1 MLFFLSKMSLA
12 VVISLAIL
20 WGVGNKGMALAD
32 GIELNLTFEAQS
44 DFPNGILFKLDA
56 ISAVPIE
63 EVSVRMKIGQR
74 KSGVYEY
81 MDIVPSKEVSSE
93 LFWNTNTSSRYIPP
107 GTPVEYKF
115 EIFFSNG
122 QLFETETK
130 RLIFE
135 DMRFEWDEVSEGNV
149 VVYYHGPV
157 KSRANEILDAIT
169 STMILMEP
177 VLGESQQ
184 DPIIVTMYNN
194 VKEMLVALPP
204 GSSTIRRELITEG
217 QAFNDVGTLLVLGGG
232 RLSTGTASHEVM
244 HILVHRSAHSVL
256 SDVPDWLHEGLAEYA
271 NVSPSFSYDIALDFA
286 VHSGRVL
293 PITSMPGKP
302 GNPEDVIIYYGQ
314 ASSLIAYM
322 IEIQGPLKMK
332 SLLAELKKGVKI
344 DSAIKTIYGL
354 SKIDL
359 ENKWRKYIGADPYV
373 PPLTAQVLPTP
384 LSRPTVTVLS
394 LTPQSGSKQIG
405 SLNKEIKESGIDK
418 AEETTNGNVKQKNPD
433 VLEGKSDSRSCNQ
446 VEGFEKTNNS
456 VLLMLGFV
464 LVISLRKRL

>member
-1 MLFFLSKMSLA
+1 MSLV

-81 MDIVPSKEVSSE
+81 MDIVPSKGVSSE

-232 RLSTGTASHEVM
+232 RLSTGG
-244 HILVHRSAHSVL
+244 R
-256 SDVPDWLHEGLAEYA
+256 
-271 NVSPSFSYDIALDFA
+271 NVW
-286 VHSGRVL
+286 
-293 PITSMPGKP
+293 PIPF
-302 GNPEDVIIYYGQ
+302 GQ
-314 ASSLIAYM
+314 A
-322 IEIQGPLKMK
+322 
-332 SLLAELKKGVKI
+332 
-344 DSAIKTIYGL
+344 
-354 SKIDL
+354 
-359 ENKWRKYIGADPYV
+359 WR
-373 PPLTAQVLPTP
+373 
-384 LSRPTVTVLS
+384 
-394 LTPQSGSKQIG
+394 
-405 SLNKEIKESGIDK
+405 
-418 AEETTNGNVKQKNPD
+418 
-433 VLEGKSDSRSCNQ
+433 
-446 VEGFEKTNNS
+446 
-456 VLLMLGFV
+456 
-464 LVISLRKRL
+464 

>member
-1 MLFFLSKMSLA
+1 MFFFLSK
-12 VVISLAIL
+12 ISLAAGISLVIL
-20 WGVGNKGMALAD
+20 WSMGSQGMALAD
-32 GIELNLTFEAQS
+32 DVDLNLTFEAQS
-44 DFPNGILFKLDA
+44 DFPNGLLFKLDA
-56 ISAVPIE
+56 ISPVTIE

-115 EIFFSNG
+115 EISFSDG

-130 RLIFE
+130 RLVFE
-135 DMRFEWDEVSEGNV
+135 DIRFEWDEVSEGNV
-149 VVYYHGPV
+149 SVYYHGPV
-157 KSRANEILDAIT
+157 RSRANEILDAIT
-169 STMILMEP
+169 STMLLMEP

-184 DPIIVTMYNN
+184 DPIMVTMYNN

-244 HILVHRSAHSVL
+244 HILVHRAAHSVL

-322 IEIQGPLKMK
+322 IEIQGLQKMK

-344 DSAIKTIYGL
+344 ESAITTIYGF

-373 PPLTAQVLPTP
+373 LPVTAQVLPTP
-384 LSRPTVTVLS
+384 LARPTVTVLS
-394 LTPQSGSKQIG
+394 LTPQAGSKQIG
-405 SLNKEIKESGIDK
+405 SLNNKEEKTNIDK
-418 AEETTNGNVKQKNPD
+418 PTETRGMNVKEKDLIEIEESP
-433 VLEGKSDSRSCNQ
+433 DSRSCNQ
-446 VEGFEKTNNS
+446 SEGFEKTNNS
-456 VLLMLGFV
+456 VLLMLGLV
-464 LVISLRKRL
+464 LFISLRGRP

>member
-1 MLFFLSKMSLA
+1 MLFFLSK
-12 VVISLAIL
+12 ISLVTGISLVIL
-20 WGVGNKGMALAD
+20 WSMGSHSMALAD
-32 GIELNLTFEAQS
+32 GVDLNLTFEAQS
-44 DFPNGILFKLDA
+44 DFPNGLLFKLDA
-56 ISAVPIE
+56 ISPVRIE

-115 EIFFSNG
+115 EISFSDG

-130 RLIFE
+130 RLVFE
-135 DMRFEWDEVSEGNV
+135 DIRFEWDEVSEGSV
-149 VVYYHGPV
+149 IVYYHGPV
-157 KSRANEILDAIT
+157 RSRANEILDAIT

-184 DPIIVTMYNN
+184 DPIMVTMYNN

-314 ASSLIAYM
+314 ASSLITYM
-322 IEIQGPLKMK
+322 IEIQGPQKMK

-344 DSAIKTIYGL
+344 DSAITTIYGF

-359 ENKWRKYIGADPYV
+359 ENRWRKYIGADPYV
-373 PPLTAQVLPTP
+373 LPVAAQVLPTP
-384 LSRPTVTVLS
+384 LPRATVTVLS
-394 LTPQSGSKQIG
+394 LTPQAGSKQIG
-405 SLNKEIKESGIDK
+405 SLNKEVDESGIDDT
-418 AEETTNGNVKQKNPD
+418 AEITNVNVKQKDPD
-433 VLEGKSDSRSCNQ
+433 AIEDKPDSRSCNQ

-456 VLLMLGFV
+456 VLLMVGLV
-464 LVISLRKRL
+464 LLISLRNRL

>member
-1 MLFFLSKMSLA
+1 MLFFLSKMSLV

-373 PPLTAQVLPTP
+373 LPVTAQVLPTP

-394 LTPQSGSKQIG
+394 LTPQAGSKQIG
-405 SLNKEIKESGIDK
+405 SLNNKEEKTNIDNPTATSGV
-418 AEETTNGNVKQKNPD
+418 NVKEKDLIEIEESP
-433 VLEGKSDSRSCNQ
+433 DSRSCNQ
-446 VEGFEKTNNS
+446 SEGFEKTNNS
-456 VLLMLGFV
+456 VLLMLGLV
-464 LVISLRKRL
+464 LFISLRGRS

>member
-1 MLFFLSKMSLA
+1 MFFFLSK
-12 VVISLAIL
+12 ISLAAGISLVIL
-20 WGVGNKGMALAD
+20 WSMGSQGMALAD
-32 GIELNLTFEAQS
+32 DVDLNLTFEAQS
-44 DFPNGILFKLDA
+44 DFPNGLLFKLDA
-56 ISAVPIE
+56 ISPVTIE

-81 MDIVPSKEVSSE
+81 MEIVPSKEVSSE

-115 EIFFSNG
+115 EISFSDG

-130 RLIFE
+130 RLVFE
-135 DMRFEWDEVSEGNV
+135 DIRFEWDEVSEGNV
-149 VVYYHGPV
+149 SVYYHGPV
-157 KSRANEILDAIT
+157 RSRANEILDAIT
-169 STMILMEP
+169 STMLLMEP

-184 DPIIVTMYNN
+184 DPIMVTMYNN

-244 HILVHRSAHSVL
+244 HILVHRAAHSVL

-322 IEIQGPLKMK
+322 IEIQGLQKMK

-344 DSAIKTIYGL
+344 ESAITTIYGF

-373 PPLTAQVLPTP
+373 LPVTAQVLPTP
-384 LSRPTVTVLS
+384 LARPTVTVLS
-394 LTPQSGSKQIG
+394 LTPQAGSKQIG
-405 SLNKEIKESGIDK
+405 SLNNKEEKTNIDK
-418 AEETTNGNVKQKNPD
+418 PTETRGMNVKEKDLIEIEESP
-433 VLEGKSDSRSCNQ
+433 DSRSCNQ
-446 VEGFEKTNNS
+446 SEGFEKTNNS
-456 VLLMLGFV
+456 VLLMLGLV
-464 LVISLRKRL
+464 LFISLRGRP